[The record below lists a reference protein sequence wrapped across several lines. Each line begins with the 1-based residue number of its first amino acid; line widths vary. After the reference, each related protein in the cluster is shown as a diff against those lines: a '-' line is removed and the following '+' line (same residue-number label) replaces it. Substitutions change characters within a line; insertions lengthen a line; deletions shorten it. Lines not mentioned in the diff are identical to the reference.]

1 MLVHEMLSIFK
12 KIQGVLFFIFI
23 FILFF
28 LMLHA
33 PEVKVIMSLMM

>member
-12 KIQGVLFFIFI
+12 KIQGGVF
-23 FILFF
+23 FF

>member
-12 KIQGVLFFIFI
+12 KIQGGVFF
-23 FILFF
+23 FF